1 MATPAI
7 VGACLAFAVG
17 IFATVVRLDRDRAF
31 YPTVAI
37 VIASLYSL
45 FAVMGGS
52 TEALVVESTVG
63 VGFIAL
69 AVFGFR
75 TSLWVVAAALGLH
88 GVFDLVHGSFILNP
102 GVPRWWPAFC
112 LTYDVAAAGYLAW
125 LIISRRT
132 RAPAEAAP
140 ALGVPARPPN
150 NSMQRTALR
159 AAVDAERQPGP
170 LKSDL

>member
-1 MATPAI
+1 VPGHEKGTRLIASAI

-37 VIASLYSL
+37 VIAALYSL

-52 TEALVVESTVG
+52 IRALAVEAVVG
-63 VGFIAL
+63 AGFIAL
-69 AVFGFR
+69 AVLGFR

-88 GVFDLVHGSFILNP
+88 GVFDIVHGLLIANP

-112 LTYDVAAAGYLAW
+112 LTYDVVAAAYLAW
-125 LIISRRT
+125 LIIRR
-132 RAPAEAAP
+132 RD
-140 ALGVPARPPN
+140 
-150 NSMQRTALR
+150 R
-159 AAVDAERQPGP
+159 AAA
-170 LKSDL
+170 